1 MSLSLFEKKFLF
13 FGGKGGVG
21 KTTMASATA
30 IHAADL
36 GFNTLLVS
44 TDPAHSV
51 SDSLD
56 QQIGGE
62 TYTKVQNVDNL
73 WAIELNTEEAMRT
86 YSDMISHQD
95 PSGAIS
101 EFIGGDDP
109 ASLSPP
115 GADETVAFIQ
125 LLEFIQ
131 NPEYDIVVFDTAP
144 TGHTLKLLQ
153 LPEMT
158 QSWLYR
164 LIKMRRRLGGMLTGF
179 KTLFGGSSAPNEQEA
194 FEKLEELRDQVE
206 IARVHLANAK
216 ETEFVAVTI
225 PTIMAI
231 WETERLIRAL
241 FEVAFPISQIFINQV
256 QPENPECSY
265 CRARYASQK
274 GNLLKIREL
283 YSDFDLIEIQMF
295 EYEIRGI
302 ERLRE
307 LSHLLYCKETS

>member
-21 KTTMASATA
+21 KTTMAAATA
-30 IHAADL
+30 IRAADL
-36 GFNTLLVS
+36 GHRTLLVS

-56 QQIGGE
+56 QRIGGE
-62 TYTKVQNVDNL
+62 TYTEVDNVVNL
-73 WAIELNTEEAMRT
+73 WAVELDTEDAMRT
-86 YSDMISHQD
+86 YSDVISQQD
-95 PSGAIS
+95 PSGTLS
-101 EFIGGDDP
+101 EFLGGGDP
-109 ASLSPP
+109 SSLSPP
-115 GADETVAFIQ
+115 GADETFAFIQ

-153 LPEMT
+153 LPELT
-158 QSWLYR
+158 ESWLYR
-164 LIKMRRRLGGMLTGF
+164 LIKMRRRLGGMISGV
-179 KTLFGGSSAPNEQEA
+179 KALFGGDAPNEQEA
-194 FEKLEELRDQVE
+194 FDKLEELRSQVE

-241 FEVAFPISQIFINQV
+241 FEVAFPISQIFINQI
-256 QPENPECSY
+256 QPQHPDCTYCS
-265 CRARYASQK
+265 ARYASQQES
-274 GNLLKIREL
+274 LQKIQDL
-283 YSDFDLIEIQMF
+283 YSEFDLLEISMF

-302 ERLRE
+302 KRLRE
-307 LSHLLYCKETS
+307 LSLLLYQEGYD

>member
-1 MSLSLFEKKFLF
+1 MSLSIFEKKFLF

-30 IHAADL
+30 ICAADR
-36 GFNTLLVS
+36 GFRTLLVS

-56 QQIGGE
+56 QRIGGE
-62 TYTKVQNVDNL
+62 THTEVQDVMNL
-73 WAIELNTEEAMRT
+73 WAIELDTEDAIRT
-86 YSDMISHQD
+86 YSDVISQQD
-95 PSGAIS
+95 PSGTFS
-101 EFIGGDDP
+101 EFIGGDDLT
-109 ASLSPP
+109 SLSPP

-158 QSWLYR
+158 QNWLFR
-164 LIKMRRRLGGMLTGF
+164 LIKMRRRLGGMMAGF
-179 KTLFGGSSAPNEQEA
+179 KTLFGGNSGTSEQEA
-194 FEKLEELRDQVE
+194 FDKLEELRDQVE

-241 FEVAFPISQIFINQV
+241 FEVAFPISQIFINQI
-256 QPENPECSY
+256 QPRNPDCSY
-265 CRARYASQK
+265 CSTRYASQNE
-274 GNLLKIREL
+274 NLQKIQDL
-283 YSDFDLIEIQMF
+283 YSEFDLLEIPMF

-302 ERLRE
+302 KRLRK
-307 LSHLLYCKETS
+307 LSQMLFQEE

>member
-1 MSLSLFEKKFLF
+1 MSISLFDKKFLF

-21 KTTMASATA
+21 KTTMAAATA
-30 IHAADL
+30 VRAADL
-36 GFNTLLVS
+36 NFRTLLVS

-62 TYTKVQNVDNL
+62 AYVEVKNVTNL
-73 WAIELNTEEAMRT
+73 WAIELDTEDAMRT
-86 YSDMISHQD
+86 YSDMVTQQD
-95 PSGAIS
+95 PSGTIS
-101 EFIGGDDP
+101 EFLGGDDP
-109 ASLSPP
+109 SALSPP

-125 LLEFIQ
+125 LLEYIQ

-164 LIKMRRRLGGMLTGF
+164 LIKMRRRLGGMMTGF
-179 KTLFGGSSAPNEQEA
+179 KTLFGGGSTPSEQEA
-194 FEKLEELRDQVE
+194 FDKLEELRDQVE
-206 IARVHLANAK
+206 VARVHLSNAK
-216 ETEFVAVTI
+216 ETEFVAITI
-225 PTIMAI
+225 PNIMAI

-241 FEVAFPISQIFINQV
+241 FEVAFPISQIYINQI
-256 QPENPECSY
+256 QPENPECTY
-265 CRARYASQK
+265 CRARYAGQQE
-274 GNLLKIREL
+274 NLQTIKEL
-283 YSDFDLIEIQMF
+283 YSDFDLLEVPMF

-302 ERLRE
+302 DRLRE
-307 LSHLLYCKETS
+307 LSHLLYEKTD

>member
-1 MSLSLFEKKFLF
+1 MSLSLFDKRFLF

-21 KTTMASATA
+21 KTTMAAATA
-30 IHAADL
+30 IRAADL
-36 GFNTLLVS
+36 EYRTLIVS

-56 QQIGGE
+56 QRIGGE
-62 TYTKVQNVDNL
+62 TYTEVNNVSNL
-73 WAIELNTEEAMRT
+73 WAIELNTEEAMRN
-86 YSDMISHQD
+86 YSQIMTQQD
-95 PSGAIS
+95 PSGTVS
-101 EFIGGDDP
+101 EFLGGDDP

-125 LLEFIQ
+125 LLEYIQ

-164 LIKMRRRLGGMLTGF
+164 LIKMRRRLGGMMAGF
-179 KTLFGGSSAPNEQEA
+179 KAIFGGSSGTSEQEA
-194 FEKLEELRDQVE
+194 FDKLEELRDQVE
-206 IARVHLANAK
+206 IARVHLTNAK

-241 FEVAFPISQIFINQV
+241 FEVAFPISQIYINQI
-256 QPENPECSY
+256 QPKNPECAY
-265 CRARYASQK
+265 CRARYGSQQE
-274 GNLLKIREL
+274 NLQKIQEL
-283 YSDFDLIEIQMF
+283 YSEFDLIRIPMF

-307 LSHLLYCKETS
+307 LSLLLYQENSN